1 MNYGKK
7 VMEIVEAHV
16 ANMEDLDTQGRKLEQ
31 QFRAE
36 LITGKVYNERLK
48 EIEDKRAAALTDA
61 QQKIQELHQQHD
73 AAVDAWNA
81 LDGSK
86 LHPDAEL
93 LKLDLPMSQMQYQQ
107 LASKHKDNSLMLSLL
122 AQYADRHPDEPLF
135 ADRPVDAT
143 ARKSEF
149 ADFCERASGCI
160 RNHDTLSA
168 ALFLS
173 GNSVPKSV
181 YYEY

>member
-1 MNYGKK
+1 MNYGNEVKA
-7 VMEIVEAHV
+7 VVENHV
-16 ANMEDLDTQGRKLEQ
+16 TNMEGLDSEARKIEEQ
-31 QFRAE
+31 LKQER
-36 LITGKVYNERLK
+36 ITGRTAAEKRQEL
-48 EIEDKRAAALTDA
+48 EGKRAAALTDA

>member
-1 MNYGKK
+1 MNFGI
-7 VMEIVEAHV
+7 EIKAVVAAH
-16 ANMEDLDTQGRKLEQ
+16 ADNMDRIDNEERALEQ
-31 QFRAE
+31 QV
-36 LITGKVYNERLK
+36 KK
-48 EIEDKRAAALTDA
+48 EEIAGRTAAKKRKALEDQRAAALTDA
-61 QQKIQELHQQHD
+61 QQKIRELHQQHD
-73 AAVDAWNA
+73 AAVDRWNA
-81 LDGSK
+81 LGGSK

-173 GNSVPKSV
+173 GNSAPKSV

>member
-7 VMEIVEAHV
+7 VMETVEAHV
-16 ANMEDLDTQGRKLEQ
+16 ANMENLDTQGRKLEQ

-61 QQKIQELHQQHD
+61 QQKIRELHQQHD

-81 LDGSK
+81 PSGEKIHEDARLLQMGIELD
-86 LHPDAEL
+86 EV
-93 LKLDLPMSQMQYQQ
+93 QFQQ
-107 LASKHKDNSLMLSLL
+107 LCDRHSDNSVMLRLL
-122 AQYADRHPDEPLF
+122 TQYADKHEGLYAFRP
-135 ADRPVDAT
+135 ADAKS
-143 ARKSEF
+143 RKSAF
-149 ADFCERASGCI
+149 SDFCERASGCI

-173 GNSVPKSV
+173 GNSVPQSV
-181 YYEY
+181 YCEY